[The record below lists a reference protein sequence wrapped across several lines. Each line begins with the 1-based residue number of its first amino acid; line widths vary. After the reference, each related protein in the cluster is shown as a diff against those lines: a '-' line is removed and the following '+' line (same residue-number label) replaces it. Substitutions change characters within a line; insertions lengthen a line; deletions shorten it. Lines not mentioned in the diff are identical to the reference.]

1 MSDDAVFC
9 SKCGCKVIGPED
21 LDEHTENKDNNTSEN
36 AVNVAAVIDDK
47 TVRTSV
53 ASSLPEKDSTSEKHN
68 KESSAKREKVQFSI
82 PNQFPPLLVELGL
95 IYKKMAKT
103 ALITGIVD
111 GLCAIDSVSRSFFV
125 SIMALLLPGAHD
137 AFS

>member
-1 MSDDAVFC
+1 MKYCRKCGTKMSDDALFC
-9 SKCGCKVIGPED
+9 SKCGGKVIEPED

-68 KESSAKREKVQFSI
+68 KE
-82 PNQFPPLLVELGL
+82 GL
-95 IYKKMAKT
+95 PHI
-103 ALITGIVD
+103 
-111 GLCAIDSVSRSFFV
+111 SRSGV
-125 SIMALLLPGAHD
+125 TTRIS
-137 AFS
+137 